1 MSNKFRFVAI
11 HPDRPAQWRLGS
23 ATALHDLLT
32 HNQTDAS
39 GRVFYGHEISYAW
52 ILSRW
57 PGNPDERPV
66 IRTLKRHM
74 AKLKRA
80 GLVTVRVVGMG
91 HGMIVTLLGSAKWAG
106 EAPAPAIQLPLYSP
120 RAVPISIRKTVDKL
134 VEKQRKSTATRGTDV
149 SLSRGQMCPRK
160 EVRSKP
166 EEKISGAS
174 RVHTLPSVEKTEQ
187 ELLERRRILREQLEM
202 LEEKFKTSCSG
213 NAKAKT

>member
-1 MSNKFRFVAI
+1 VSSKFRFVAI
-11 HPDRPAQWRLGS
+11 HPDRPAQWKLGS

-39 GRVFYGHEISYAW
+39 GRVFYGHAISYAW

-80 GLVTVRVVGMG
+80 GLVRIRKAGMSD
-91 HGMIVTLLGSAKWAG
+91 GMIVTLLGSAKWAG
-106 EAPAPAIQLPLYSP
+106 EVAAPAIQIPLYSSQP
-120 RAVPISIRKTVDKL
+120 LSISRGKAVN
-134 VEKQRKSTATRGTDV
+134 KQRKTASAVGTDV
-149 SLSRGQMCPRK
+149 SLSWGQKCPRK

-174 RVHTLPSVEKTEQ
+174 RAHALPSVEKTEEQ
-187 ELLERRRILREQLEM
+187 IAERRRVLRDQLEM
-202 LEEKFKTSCSG
+202 LQQKFKTSG
-213 NAKAKT
+213 

>member
-1 MSNKFRFVAI
+1 VTSQFRYVAV

-80 GLVTVRVVGMG
+80 GLVRVRVVGMG
-91 HGMIVTLLGSAKWAG
+91 HGMVVTLLGSAKWAG
-106 EAPAPAIQLPLYSP
+106 EAPAAAVQLPLYGQ
-120 RAVPISIRKTVDKL
+120 RAVSISSGKP
-134 VEKQRKSTATRGTDV
+134 VEKPVEKRRKSAAPRGTDV
-149 SLSRGQMCPRK
+149 SLSWGQMCPRK
-160 EVRSKP
+160 EVRSKA
-166 EEKISGAS
+166 EEKTNGEPLAIARSC
-174 RVHTLPSVEKTEQ
+174 PVEDAAA
-187 ELLERRRILREQLEM
+187 LAERRRVLADQARLIQA
-202 LEEKFKTSCSG
+202 KYKSSG
-213 NAKAKT
+213 

>member
-1 MSNKFRFVAI
+1 MSSKFRFVAV
-11 HPDRPAQWRLGS
+11 HPDRAAQWKLGS

-80 GLVTVRVVGMG
+80 GLVRVRVVGMG
-91 HGMIVTLLGSAKWAG
+91 HGMIVTLLGSAKWAN
-106 EAPAPAIQLPLYSP
+106 EAPPPPIQLPLYLP
-120 RAVPISIRKTVDKL
+120 QAVSISRGKAVDK
-134 VEKQRKSTATRGTDV
+134 QRETAFARGTEV
-149 SLSRGQMCPRK
+149 SLSWGQMCPRK
-160 EVRSKP
+160 EVRSKT
-166 EEKISGAS
+166 EDKISGAS
-174 RVHTLPSVEKTEQ
+174 RAHAMPRVEKTPEQ
-187 ELLERRRILREQLEM
+187 FAERRRVLLEQSEM
-202 LEEKFKTSCSG
+202 LQKKYKTSG
-213 NAKAKT
+213 

>member
-1 MSNKFRFVAI
+1 MSSKFRFVAI
-11 HPDRPAQWRLGS
+11 HPDRPAQWKLGS

-39 GRVFYGHEISYAW
+39 GRVFYGHAISYAW

-80 GLVTVRVVGMG
+80 GLVRIRKAGMSD
-91 HGMIVTLLGSAKWAG
+91 GMIVTLLGSAKWAG
-106 EAPAPAIQLPLYSP
+106 EVPAPATQLPLYSP
-120 RAVPISIRKTVDKL
+120 QPLSISRGKAVDKKRKTAVA
-134 VEKQRKSTATRGTDV
+134 VGTDV
-149 SLSRGQMCPRK
+149 SLSWGQKCPRK

-174 RVHTLPSVEKTEQ
+174 RAHAVPSVEKTEEQ
-187 ELLERRRILREQLEM
+187 LAERRRVLRDQLEM
-202 LEEKFKTSCSG
+202 LQKKYKTSG
-213 NAKAKT
+213 

>member
-1 MSNKFRFVAI
+1 VSTKFRFVAI
-11 HPDRPAQWRLGS
+11 HPDRAAQWRLGS

-57 PGNPDERPV
+57 PGNPDARPV

-80 GLVTVRVVGMG
+80 GLVRVRVVGMG

-106 EAPAPAIQLPLYSP
+106 EAAAPATQLPLYAP
-120 RAVPISIRKTVDKL
+120 RAVSISRGKAVDKKRKTAAAV
-134 VEKQRKSTATRGTDV
+134 GTDV

-174 RVHTLPSVEKTEQ
+174 RSHAMPSVENTEEQ
-187 ELLERRRILREQLEM
+187 ISERRRVLLDQLAM
-202 LEEKFKTSCSG
+202 LQEKYKTSG
-213 NAKAKT
+213 